1 MKVLGLDIGFGH
13 TKCYSEGIKLKFPT
27 QLAYPPDDPNMEV
40 EKVNVGGREYVV
52 GRDTKYASSYR
63 IEIPTVIELVQHAP
77 VFLKYVLDKFG
88 KFDVIV
94 TGLPPNAKSHV
105 PNLAANLKSV
115 TDAEIM
121 IIPQGIGILY
131 DVASTTDIGDDAV
144 IIDIGYNTVDCIAVE
159 KSDYVWKKKRGIT
172 LENFGIMKAVE
183 IMREMLPEKY
193 GLLKNWSASRL
204 LETFERGA
212 VSIDGE
218 RIDLG
223 AYKNEAIQRYV
234 EILLSKTKQ
243 ELKDSFRDV
252 ATVVVAGGGA
262 YYVGKKHFGYNVII
276 PEEPEFSQARGYY
289 VVGIQSNNVNQDNMN
304 QVISQDFKPIT
315 VKLKNIELYKKY
327 KLIFGL
333 GRVVIE
339 SLLEILFEKAD
350 PIELRNV
357 FIERGEKGLKDFIFQ
372 IIKS

>member
-1 MKVLGLDIGFGH
+1 MRVLGLDIGFGH
-13 TKCYSEGIKLKFPT
+13 TKCYSEGIKFKFPT

-40 EKVNVGGREYVV
+40 ERVNIGGREYVV

-88 KFDVIV
+88 KFDLVV

-105 PNLAANLKSV
+105 PNLTANLKSV
-115 TDAEIM
+115 TDAEVM

-159 KSDYVWKKKRGIT
+159 KSDDVWKKKRGIT

-204 LETFERGA
+204 LETFEKGA

-218 RIDLG
+218 KIDLG

-243 ELKDSFRDV
+243 ELKDSFRNV

-262 YYVGKKHFGYNVII
+262 YYVGKKYFGQGVI
-276 PEEPEFSQARGYY
+276 PEEPEFSQARGNY
-289 VVGIQSNNVNQDNMN
+289 VVGIQDNMN
-304 QVISQDFKPIT
+304 QDISPDYNPILKPIT
-315 VKLKNIELYKKY
+315 VKLKNIEVYKKY

-339 SLLEILFEKAD
+339 SLLEILFERTE
-350 PIELRNV
+350 IVELQNAYLDG
-357 FIERGEKGLKDFIFQ
+357 GEKRLKDFIAQ
-372 IIKS
+372 IFER